1 MAPQVIVKF
10 HARHGVFNPNERA
23 HFPKIVADQLIK
35 AGVASYVGE
44 AGPRKSAPAD
54 PDAPKAKK

>member
-1 MAPQVIVKF
+1 MAPQIVVKF
-10 HARHGVFNPNERA
+10 HARHGVYCPNEKA

-44 AGPRKSAPAD
+44 AGLRKSDPAYE
-54 PDAPKAKK
+54 PVRAKK